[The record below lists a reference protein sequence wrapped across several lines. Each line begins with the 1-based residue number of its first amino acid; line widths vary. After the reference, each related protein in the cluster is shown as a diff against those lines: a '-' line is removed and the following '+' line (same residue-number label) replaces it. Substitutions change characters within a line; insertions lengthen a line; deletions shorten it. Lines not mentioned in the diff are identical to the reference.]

1 MKRQSD
7 MRKTCVDEKKKNRNI
22 TLSYLS
28 RIPDLMYRVD
38 TWDVLWCGSS
48 SDFRGLLHL
57 SFVLVS
63 FGNSRIGSFH
73 EGGCRELEVGAVTR
87 EYHG

>member
-1 MKRQSD
+1 MKRQSN
-7 MRKTCVDEKKKNRNI
+7 MKKMCVSEQKKNRNI
-22 TLSYLS
+22 TLSYPS

-57 SFVLVS
+57 SFALVL

-73 EGGCRELEVGAVTR
+73 KGGHRKLEVGAITMSLFP
-87 EYHG
+87 